1 MAIINIALRYKV
13 TSMDIVNLNQFVTE
27 LMNTLNSELFWI
39 GFKLM
44 VGAVIV
50 LLLKDMIQ
58 GTVSY
63 ILFRLDPY
71 VGLGTPVELYGDTIG
86 RICDASM
93 FTIVI
98 ETEKGYIRLPTRRWR
113 LIKCMVLKDRFLRE
127 KEIDVTGKKM
137 L

>member
-1 MAIINIALRYKV
+1 
-13 TSMDIVNLNQFVTE
+13 MDIVTLNQFVAE
-27 LMNTLNSELFWI
+27 LMSTLNSELFWI

-50 LLLKDMIQ
+50 LLIKDMIQ

-71 VGLGTPVELYGDTIG
+71 VGLGTPVELYGDTVG
-86 RICDASM
+86 RICDASV

-98 ETEKGYIRLPTRRWR
+98 ETKKGFIRLPTNRWR
-113 LIKCMVLKDRFLRE
+113 LIKCMILKDKFLRE
-127 KEIDVTGKKM
+127 EIKG
-137 L
+137 